1 MTTKTPRLLTPPP
14 LLPGQTIGVISPAGV
29 SSPEAMA
36 QGVALLEN
44 WGYQVKVGPHAL
56 DKHGYLAG
64 QDEHR
69 LADLLWALENP
80 DIHAVL
86 CARGGFGCT
95 RLLPAVPWDQL
106 ALLPPKWLIGFSD
119 VTALLLPFYDRI
131 GWCGLH
137 GPMLTS
143 NLIEG
148 DIFSQNA
155 LKQALQWTAWDA
167 PYPLPLQTPLTWLH
181 GQQMTGPVTG
191 GNLSL
196 LAALC
201 GTPWQPH
208 TAGHIVL
215 IEDWKEAYYSLDR
228 QFQQLVQ
235 AGLFANVAGIALGD
249 FSEIRPDA
257 DWDLVTH
264 WQQLTAPL
272 GVPVVWGLPVGHGDS
287 NATVPIGATLAF

>member
-1 MTTKTPRLLTPPP
+1 MTLVLTPPP
-14 LLPGQTIGVISPAGV
+14 LLPGQTIGVISPAGA
-29 SSPEAMA
+29 STPEAMA
-36 QGVALLEN
+36 EGVALLES
-44 WGYQVKVGPHAL
+44 WGYHVQVGPHAL
-56 DKHGYLAG
+56 DREGYLAG
-64 QDEHR
+64 SDEDR
-69 LADLLWALENP
+69 LTDLLWALEDP
-80 DIHAVL
+80 AIHAVL

-95 RLLPAVPWDQL
+95 RLLPPMPWERL
-106 ALLPPKWLIGFSD
+106 AHLSPKWLIGFSD
-119 VTALLLPFYDRI
+119 VTALLLPFYDRL
-131 GWCGLH
+131 GWRGLH

-148 DIFSQNA
+148 DAFTQQA
-155 LKQALQWTAWDA
+155 LKHALQWTDGSTQA
-167 PYPLPLQTPLTWLH
+167 YPLPLNGPLTWLH
-181 GQQMTGPVTG
+181 GQQMSGPVTG

-235 AGLFANVAGIALGD
+235 AGMLTNIAGLALGD
-249 FSEIRPDA
+249 FSDIRQDA
-257 DWDLVTH
+257 DWDLLTH

-272 GVPVVWGLPVGHGDS
+272 GVPVVWGLPVGHGNH
-287 NATVPIGATLAF
+287 NATVPIGATLSF